1 MNIQSIRPLVSK
13 ELQAGSP
20 SCLLRLQYV
29 TTFSLP
35 NQFPLASPASP
46 PSLIY
51 LTRPPLPRE
60 TSSPYLSGQCL
71 LTKPSGAQ
79 KDTTHSSSSLRHG
92 DADDDAAGHQAKGH
106 TGQLQAVEVSGA
118 DGDVHTGLPRALF
131 PGLLEVLVFLDG
143 CLLVGV
149 LHPGWKL
156 LGCKFL
162 GC

>member
-1 MNIQSIRPLVSK
+1 MNTQSIPPLVSACPK

-20 SCLLRLQYV
+20 SCTLRLQYV
-29 TTFSLP
+29 TTFSLS
-35 NQFPLASPASP
+35 NQFPTVSPAP

-51 LTRPPLPRE
+51 LTRPLLPRK
-60 TSSPYLSGQCL
+60 TSPPRQLSGQCL

-79 KDTTHSSSSLRHG
+79 KDTTHSSSSLGHG

-118 DGDVHTGLPRALF
+118 DGDVHTGLPRALL

-149 LHPGWKL
+149 LYPG
-156 LGCKFL
+156 
-162 GC
+162 